1 MKSTVKTVKGRGRP
15 KGSRNKPDIAN
26 LNESI
31 SLLREKSELNKKL
44 IDELERDLEQKDYTI
59 EIMRDEIAEL
69 KKEIKDQKE
78 NGVLLE
84 LDNSHLKD
92 IIKRL
97 VEHL

>member
-1 MKSTVKTVKGRGRP
+1 MKSIVKTVKGRGRP

-31 SLLREKSELNKKL
+31 SLLREKSELNKRL

-78 NGVLLE
+78 NNALLE
-84 LDNSHLKD
+84 LDSSHLKD